1 MPHLQLDKIYANEG
15 EKIAENVTFEAF
27 LDADYGESHSEWV
40 NGNVYQMTTIEIEH
54 ANCFQFLSH
63 LIQIFLDLNGGGRLL
78 SRPVLMYSDKAQ
90 IARSPDIQAL
100 LPAHLDQVKQYYVMG
115 PSDLVIEIIAKGSQ
129 RLDRYQKFLEYE
141 KAGVPEYWII
151 DPIHREALFYQ
162 LDNEG
167 MYQRQKPYENKRY
180 YSRVLHGLWLDV
192 TVLWQKPLPNSIM
205 MYEMVQD
212 MLKKD
217 GL

>member
-15 EKIAENVTFEAF
+15 EKIAENITFEAF

-63 LIQIFLDLNGGGRLL
+63 LIQIFLDLNGGGRML
-78 SRPVLMYSDKAQ
+78 SRPVLMYSDKVQ
-90 IARSPDIQAL
+90 IARSPDIQVL
-100 LPAHLDQVKQYYVMG
+100 LPEHLDQVKQYYVMG
-115 PSDLVIEIIAKGSQ
+115 PSDLVIEIIAEGSQ

-151 DPIHREALFYQ
+151 DHIHRETLFYQ
-162 LDNEG
+162 LDSEG
-167 MYQRQKPYENKRY
+167 IYQRQKPNENKRY
-180 YSRVLHGLWLDV
+180 YSRVLRGLWLDMP
-192 TVLWQKPLPNSIM
+192 TLWQRPIPTM
-205 MYEMVQD
+205 
-212 MLKKD
+212 KD
-217 GL
+217 FLDLVRTMK